1 MIKSEFILKSEKG
14 RDFLCDVR
22 YLKDRIQKPVILF
35 VHGFKGF
42 KDWGHFNLIANYFAE
57 RGFVFLKINLSHNG
71 TNIEHPKDF
80 VDLDAFGN
88 NNFSIELDDVGT
100 LIDYIFSKNSVILKN
115 EIDLDKLSLI
125 GHSRG
130 GGLVLLKTAED
141 CRVKKVVTFA
151 AIHDLEKRWPQS
163 FIDDWKEKRVQ
174 YIYNGRT
181 EQNMPLYY
189 QLVEDFEQKRDRLNI
204 PERVKSINVP
214 LLITHGTEDET
225 LDVSMAKELT
235 SWNEKAELFIIN
247 DANHV
252 FGGKEPYDEVI
263 LPIHTEKLVE
273 RTLEFLNS

>member
-22 YLKDRIQKPVILF
+22 YLKDGIHKPVILF

-141 CRVKKVVTFA
+141 SRVKKVVTFA

-163 FIDDWKEKRVQ
+163 FIDDWKEKGVQ

-189 QLVEDFEQKRDRLNI
+189 QLVEDFEQNRDRLNI

-252 FGGKEPYDEVI
+252 FGGKEPCDEVI